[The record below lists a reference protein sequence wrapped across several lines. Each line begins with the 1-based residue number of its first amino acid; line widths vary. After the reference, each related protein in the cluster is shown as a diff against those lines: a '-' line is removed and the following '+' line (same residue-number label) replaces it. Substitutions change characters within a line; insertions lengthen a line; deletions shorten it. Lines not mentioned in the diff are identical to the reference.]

1 MPVFACDFVEAS
13 ADIQAA
19 DGSFDGVW
27 FTAPKVSEKFIA
39 RYREKFGT
47 TDHLVSA
54 ALFHDAA
61 LLAAK
66 ASNPEFAIEGVKVVE
81 DGGDRHLEF
90 PFATF
95 VFKGAMIEEVSRT
108 LRQR

>member
-1 MPVFACDFVEAS
+1 MPGLPSNSVDP
-13 ADIQAA
+13 
-19 DGSFDGVW
+19 
-27 FTAPKVSEKFIA
+27 PKVSERFIT

-47 TDHLVSA
+47 TDPLVSA

-66 ASNPEFAIEGVKVVE
+66 ASNSEYAIEGLKVVE
-81 DGGDRHLEF
+81 EGGDRHLEF

-95 VFKGAMIEEVSRT
+95 VFKGAVIEECSKSCR
-108 LRQR
+108 